1 LARGDFVE
9 QQEKSV
15 FGLFFEVKP
24 KPNFR
29 QAYFDQVDRLKPDLA
44 KHEGLLW
51 LQRYESLTVPGL
63 LLSHQ
68 YWADEQALSAWRQN
82 SNHLLS
88 QQEGINSIFE
98 DYRIRVGPRLWHW
111 DCDASS
117 TVAWLDHDASAPYI
131 LTLQCDASS
140 DIAELAA
147 GLDITGHFVS
157 LNCAQNHFFIATCP
171 DFLAA
176 LRQSIMISGVRKAG
190 LFAPSR
196 DYGMFDRIEAPRHNK
211 TELPKVTLRI

>member
-1 LARGDFVE
+1 ME

-24 KPNFR
+24 KLDCR
-29 QAYFDQVDRLKPDLA
+29 KAYFDQVDRLKPDLA

-88 QQEGINSIFE
+88 QREGTNSIFE

-117 TVAWLDHDASAPYI
+117 TAEWLDHDASAPYI

-140 DIAELAA
+140 DVVKLAA
-147 GLDITGHFVS
+147 RLDITGHFVS
-157 LNCAQNHFFIATCP
+157 LTCAQNHFFIATCP
-171 DFLAA
+171 DFPAA
-176 LRQSIMISGVRKAG
+176 LQQSIMISGVRKAG
-190 LFAPSR
+190 LFAASR
-196 DYGMFDRIEAPRHNK
+196 DYGMFDRAEAPRHNE
-211 TELPKVTLRI
+211 TESPKVPLRI